1 MSKND
6 LTESRASSED
16 PDGEPERR
24 ARFTMSK
31 PWRIA
36 ILAAV
41 LGVAAATVVLPLLGG
56 GSSKVVNAASDSVR
70 PLPSGGIDGGSYL
83 LMRSTSLDQNYG
95 LVGLVA
101 KSDPEGPR
109 ILSTLHCDRV
119 DFEGGRGLC
128 LRRATSFFGSTEAI
142 VFDNQFKP
150 LHTVELTGYPSR
162 ARVSPDGRYGAT
174 TTFVSG
180 DSYATMGQFSTRTDI
195 IDLSSGRV
203 LFDLEK
209 LDVTKDG
216 QPFRAA
222 DFNFWGV
229 TFAKNGHT
237 FYATLGTGG
246 STYLIRGNL
255 DTRKAVVLV
264 SGVECPSLSPDGTR
278 IAFKSR
284 NPGAVVTWRLSVLD
298 LSDLESYPLAE
309 TRDVDDQPAW
319 LNNDTVMY
327 GLVDNSSDPSR
338 DGGQLNLPA
347 LTTGGSIATD
357 TWEVPASGRGT
368 PHLLVRGA
376 WSTVV
381 PHS

>member
-6 LTESRASSED
+6 LTQSRASSED
-16 PDGEPERR
+16 PDGEPEGR
-24 ARFTMSK
+24 ARLSLSK

-36 ILAAV
+36 ILAAI
-41 LGVAAATVVLPLLGG
+41 LGVAAATVLLPLLGG

-70 PLPSGGIDGGSYL
+70 PLPAGGIDGGSYL
-83 LMRSTSLDQNYG
+83 LTRSTNLDQNYG

-101 KSDPEGPR
+101 KGDPQGPR

-142 VFDNQFKP
+142 VFDNQFKL
-150 LHTVELTGYPSR
+150 LHTVELSGYPSR

-209 LDVTKDG
+209 LNVTKDG

-246 STYLIRGNL
+246 TTYLIKGDL
-255 DTRKAVVLV
+255 ETRKAMVLV

-298 LSDLESYPLAE
+298 LSNLESYPLAE

-327 GLVDNSSDPSR
+327 GLVDNSSDPSG
-338 DGGQLNLPA
+338 DGGQINLPA

-357 TWEVPASGRGT
+357 TWAVPASGRGT

>member
-1 MSKND
+1 MSEND
-6 LTESRASSED
+6 PTQSRASSGE
-16 PDGEPERR
+16 PDGKSERD
-24 ARFTMSK
+24 AWFSLSK

-41 LGVAAATVVLPLLGG
+41 LGVAAATVLLPLLGG
-56 GSSKVVNAASDSVR
+56 GSSNVVNADSGRVR
-70 PLPSGGIDGGSYL
+70 PLPAGGIDGGTYL
-83 LMRSTSLDQNYG
+83 LTRSTNLDQDYG

-101 KSDPEGPR
+101 KSDPQGPR
-109 ILSTLHCDRV
+109 ILSSLHCDRV

-128 LRRATSFFGSTEAI
+128 LRRATSFFGSTEAV
-142 VFDNQFKP
+142 VFDNQFRP
-150 LHTVELTGYPSR
+150 LHTVELSGYPSR

-209 LDVTKDG
+209 LNVTKDG

-229 TFAKNGHT
+229 TFAKDGRT

-246 STYLIRGNL
+246 TTYLIKGDL

-298 LSDLESYPLAE
+298 LSNLESYPLAE

-319 LNNDTVMY
+319 LDNNTVMY
-327 GLVDNSSDPSR
+327 GLVDNSSDPSA
-338 DGGQLNLPA
+338 DGGQANLPA
-347 LTTGGSIATD
+347 LTTGGSIPTD
-357 TWEVPASGRGT
+357 TWAVPANGRGT
-368 PHLLVRGA
+368 PQLLVRGA

-381 PHS
+381 PHA

>member
-6 LTESRASSED
+6 LTKSRASSED
-16 PDGEPERR
+16 PGGEAERR
-24 ARFTMSK
+24 ARFSLSK
-31 PWRIA
+31 PWRIG

-41 LGVAAATVVLPLLGG
+41 LGVAAATVLLPLISG
-56 GSSKVVNAASDSVR
+56 GSSKIVNASSDSVR
-70 PLPSGGIDGGSYL
+70 RLPSGGIDSGSYL
-83 LMRSTSLDQNYG
+83 LMRSTTLDQNYG
-95 LVGLVA
+95 LVGLVP
-101 KSDPEGPR
+101 KSDPQGPR
-109 ILSTLHCDRV
+109 ILSNLHCDRV

-128 LRRATSFFGSTEAI
+128 LRRATSFFGSTEAV

-298 LSDLESYPLAE
+298 LSNLESYPLAE
-309 TRDVDDQPAW
+309 ARDVDDQPAW

-327 GLVDNSSDPSR
+327 GLVDNSSDPSG

-357 TWEVPASGRGT
+357 TWAVPANGRGT

-376 WSTVV
+376 WSTVL
-381 PHS
+381 PSS